1 MYMAV
6 TLAPLA
12 PDIPHYGIYNH
23 TGGACMPPKDP
34 APPVSLRLPVR
45 LNILWPSEQPREQ
58 PSVFCWSVHMCES
71 NGSLLRVQMAG
82 SMCAV
87 VGPSARHGFEL
98 KKSHLVRLRRLH
110 WPSSQLRVLETCCTW
125 RKQFSRRGSR
135 VAARRKK
142 ITRQLREASSAASSR
157 AATRSRSFHSASML
171 PPSSLLKTVYGGKG
185 EDVAPGASTRGIKGP
200 QAACRSAALAR
211 PSQTY
216 P

>member
-1 MYMAV
+1 MR
-6 TLAPLA
+6 P
-12 PDIPHYGIYNH
+12 
-23 TGGACMPPKDP
+23 
-34 APPVSLRLPVR
+34 
-45 LNILWPSEQPREQ
+45 NILWPPERPREQ
-58 PSVFCWSVHMCES
+58 PRVFCRSVHVCES
-71 NGSLLRVQMAG
+71 SGTLSPVEMAG

-87 VGPSARHGFEL
+87 VGPSAQHGFEL
-98 KKSHLVRLRRLH
+98 KKSHLVVLRRLR
-110 WPSSQLRVLETCCTW
+110 WPSSQLRSLDKCSTW
-125 RKQFSRRGSR
+125 RKQSSRRKSR
-135 VAARRKK
+135 MGARRKK
-142 ITRQLREASSAASSR
+142 ITRELCAASSAASSR